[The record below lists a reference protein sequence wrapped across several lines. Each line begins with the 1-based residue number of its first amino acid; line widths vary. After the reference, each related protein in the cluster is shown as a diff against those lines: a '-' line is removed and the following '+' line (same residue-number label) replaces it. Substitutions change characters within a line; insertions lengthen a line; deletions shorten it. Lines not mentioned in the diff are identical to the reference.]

1 MSNDAVIQPDSQ
13 MPDQDEQ
20 LTQQDT
26 LISRGV
32 EDPLDE
38 GYVAPDHWSVAQGFG
53 NTPAEMAQ
61 GETIEQRIKQEEPEE
76 DPKKLTGPWN
86 PTGEKRQVG
95 GRRAGRLINVDG
107 DMIDVEVSDGG
118 AATPVSIPV
127 LDPTG
132 YYEDYAPE
140 GWTPTPT
147 PSATEE
153 HGESEGH

>member
-107 DMIDVEVSDGG
+107 DMIDVEAESIAADVGIAGG
-118 AATPVSIPV
+118 AASAEEAAMHIIDENEIDEP
-127 LDPTG
+127 
-132 YYEDYAPE
+132 YEE
-140 GWTPTPT
+140 LQENSSKG
-147 PSATEE
+147 
-153 HGESEGH
+153 

>member
-38 GYVAPDHWSVAQGFG
+38 GYVAPDHWSPAQGFG

-107 DMIDVEVSDGG
+107 DMIDVEAESIAADVGIAGG
-118 AATPVSIPV
+118 AASAEEAAMHIIDKNEIDEP
-127 LDPTG
+127 
-132 YYEDYAPE
+132 YEE
-140 GWTPTPT
+140 L
-147 PSATEE
+147 EE
-153 HGESEGH
+153 NSSKG

>member
-38 GYVAPDHWSVAQGFG
+38 GYTAPDNWSPAQGFG

-61 GETIEQRIKQEEPEE
+61 GETIEMRLKQEEPE
-76 DPKKLTGPWN
+76 KKPNALKGPWN
-86 PTGEKRQVG
+86 PSGEKRQVG
-95 GRRAGRLINVDG
+95 GRRAGRLVNVDG
-107 DMIDVEVSDGG
+107 DMIDVEAESIAADVGIAGG
-118 AATPVSIPV
+118 AASAEEAAMHIIDENEIDEPYDELEENSIK
-127 LDPTG
+127 G
-132 YYEDYAPE
+132 
-140 GWTPTPT
+140 
-147 PSATEE
+147 
-153 HGESEGH
+153 